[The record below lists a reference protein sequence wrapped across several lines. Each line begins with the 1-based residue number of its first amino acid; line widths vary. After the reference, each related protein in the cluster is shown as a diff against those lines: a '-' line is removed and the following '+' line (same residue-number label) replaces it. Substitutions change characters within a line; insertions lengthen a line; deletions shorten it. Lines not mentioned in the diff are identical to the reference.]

1 MIYLK
6 SFKSFKEN
14 ASVSSSS
21 TSGMGDVS
29 AAQPGSLPGTNGT
42 EGSGDIGFTFKKRKR
57 KKGDPTK
64 VSDMRDLEPAKGIAK
79 VKED

>member
-1 MIYLK
+1 MRYVK

-29 AAQPGSLPGTNGT
+29 AAQPGTLPGTTGT
-42 EGSGDIGFTFKKRKR
+42 EGSGDIGFTFKEKSG
-57 KKGDPTK
+57 KKGGPTK
-64 VSDMRDLEPAKGIAK
+64 VSDMRDLEPAKGITK
-79 VKED
+79 VKE